1 MRRQYTLKTLTEN
14 QSFID
19 PAIEFNIFNKV
30 QYCNYEQREQ
40 SNIAPRF
47 ENNKN
52 NTEQDWVAFMSQPY
66 GFEVVVEFWLS

>member
-1 MRRQYTLKTLTEN
+1 MFIRSDITKHMRRQYTLKTLTEN

-52 NTEQDWVAFMSQPY
+52 NTE
-66 GFEVVVEFWLS
+66 VVVEFWLS